1 MRVVVMS
8 PTYNERDNVDAF
20 IASAVAAVPDA
31 DIYIVD
37 DNSPDGTGQRV
48 REHTEINPRVR
59 LIS

>member
-1 MRVVVMS
+1 MS
-8 PTYNERDNVDAF
+8 ATYNERDNVDAF
-20 IASAVAAVPDA
+20 IASVVAAVPDT